1 MKTFL
6 LRNIKDDLYIE
17 IKKQA
22 EFNSESINKFVLS
35 VLEGEL
41 GFKKQIK
48 KKNITQDEFLKE
60 WRDYFDSF
68 EAIRFS
74 IVNDI
79 LEWIREQSWQGGVKL
94 QK

>member
-6 LRNIKDDLYIE
+6 LRNIKDGLYIE

-48 KKNITQDEFLKE
+48 KKKRFTDLDGLAGKWNEKEYHLVTQKLKDQRIIDKE
-60 WRDYFDSF
+60 LW
-68 EAIRFS
+68 
-74 IVNDI
+74 
-79 LEWIREQSWQGGVKL
+79 K
-94 QK
+94 

>member
-6 LRNIKDDLYIE
+6 LRNIKDDLYLE

-35 VLEGEL
+35 VLEGEF

-48 KKNITQDEFLKE
+48 KKKRFTDLDGFLGKWDEKEYRIITQKLKDQRTIDKE
-60 WRDYFDSF
+60 LW
-68 EAIRFS
+68 
-74 IVNDI
+74 
-79 LEWIREQSWQGGVKL
+79 K
-94 QK
+94 

>member
-6 LRNIKDDLYIE
+6 LRNIKDDLYVE

-41 GFKKQIK
+41 GFKKQVK
-48 KKNITQDEFLKE
+48 KKKRFTDLDSFTGKWDEKEYQLITQKLKDQRKIDKE
-60 WRDYFDSF
+60 LW
-68 EAIRFS
+68 
-74 IVNDI
+74 
-79 LEWIREQSWQGGVKL
+79 K
-94 QK
+94 

>member
-22 EFNSESINKFVLS
+22 EFSSESINKFVLS

-48 KKNITQDEFLKE
+48 KKKRFTDLDGLAGKWDEKE
-60 WRDYFDSF
+60 YYLIAQEIKDQRTIDKELW
-68 EAIRFS
+68 
-74 IVNDI
+74 
-79 LEWIREQSWQGGVKL
+79 K
-94 QK
+94 

>member
-6 LRNIKDDLYIE
+6 LRNIKDGLSVE

-22 EFNSESINKFVLS
+22 EFNPASINKFVLS

-48 KKNITQDEFLKE
+48 KKKRYKDLAFLSGKWDEKDYRLIKNKLKDQ
-60 WRDYFDSF
+60 R
-68 EAIRFS
+68 AI
-74 IVNDI
+74 DKE
-79 LEWIREQSWQGGVKL
+79 LWK
-94 QK
+94 

>member
-41 GFKKQIK
+41 GFKKPVK
-48 KKNITQDEFLKE
+48 KKKRFTDLDDLAGKWDEKEYHLITQKLKDQRTIDKE
-60 WRDYFDSF
+60 LW
-68 EAIRFS
+68 
-74 IVNDI
+74 
-79 LEWIREQSWQGGVKL
+79 K
-94 QK
+94 

>member
-6 LRNIKDDLYIE
+6 LRSIEDDLYIE

-22 EFNSESINKFVLS
+22 ESNSESINKFVLS

-48 KKNITQDEFLKE
+48 RKKRFTDLDGLSGKWDEKEYHSITQEIKNQRKIDKE
-60 WRDYFDSF
+60 LW
-68 EAIRFS
+68 
-74 IVNDI
+74 
-79 LEWIREQSWQGGVKL
+79 K
-94 QK
+94 

>member
-6 LRNIKDDLYIE
+6 LRSIKDDLYTE

-22 EFNSESINKFVLS
+22 ESNSESINKFVLS

-48 KKNITQDEFLKE
+48 RKKRFTDLDGLFGKWDEKEYCLITQEIKDQRKIDKE
-60 WRDYFDSF
+60 LW
-68 EAIRFS
+68 
-74 IVNDI
+74 
-79 LEWIREQSWQGGVKL
+79 K
-94 QK
+94 

>member
-6 LRNIKDDLYIE
+6 LRSIEDDLYME

-22 EFNSESINKFVLS
+22 ESNSESINKFVLS

-48 KKNITQDEFLKE
+48 RKKRFTDLDCLSGKWNEKQYHLITQEIKDQRKIDKE
-60 WRDYFDSF
+60 IW
-68 EAIRFS
+68 
-74 IVNDI
+74 
-79 LEWIREQSWQGGVKL
+79 K
-94 QK
+94 

>member
-6 LRNIKDDLYIE
+6 LRSIEDDLYIE

-22 EFNSESINKFVLS
+22 ESNSESINKFVLS

-48 KKNITQDEFLKE
+48 RKKRFTDLDDLSGKWNEKEYHLITQEIKNQRKIDKE
-60 WRDYFDSF
+60 LW
-68 EAIRFS
+68 
-74 IVNDI
+74 
-79 LEWIREQSWQGGVKL
+79 K
-94 QK
+94 

>member
-6 LRNIKDDLYIE
+6 LRNIKDDLYVE

-41 GFKKQIK
+41 GFKKQVK
-48 KKNITQDEFLKE
+48 KKTRFTDLDDFVGKWDEKEYHLVTQKLNDQRTIDKE
-60 WRDYFDSF
+60 LW
-68 EAIRFS
+68 
-74 IVNDI
+74 
-79 LEWIREQSWQGGVKL
+79 K
-94 QK
+94 

>member
-41 GFKKQIK
+41 GFKKPVK
-48 KKNITQDEFLKE
+48 KKKRFTDLDVLAGKWDEKEYHLITQKLKDQRIIDKE
-60 WRDYFDSF
+60 LW
-68 EAIRFS
+68 
-74 IVNDI
+74 
-79 LEWIREQSWQGGVKL
+79 K
-94 QK
+94 